1 MEAVVDVPEI
11 SKQLIGE
18 VRPGHFAGVAT
29 VVCKF
34 LNIVQPNAAYFGEKD
49 YQQLIVIQQMVDD
62 LAIPTTV
69 CPVPTVRDED
79 GLALSSRNVF
89 LSTAEREAA
98 LVSPK
103 ALDEAERL
111 VSNGTRHPY
120 VIENCL
126 RHVIGGSRLPHQK

>member
-1 MEAVVDVPEI
+1 MA
-11 SKQLIGE
+11 K
-18 VRPGHFAGVAT
+18 A
-29 VVCKF
+29 VCKL

-98 LVSPK
+98 LVSPM

-120 VIENCL
+120 VLEIVCG
-126 RHVIGGSRLPHQK
+126 ISAGSRLPHQK